1 MTKSYMVVYTK
12 GKGNDAGYIG
22 YSPDVPRCIS
32 TGDTLEEMRAMMKEA
47 LEFHLEGIVE
57 DNEPIPEPHET
68 KVEFDPEVR
77 NEVERYIVE
86 WLPVSIPIIATPSL
100 HLSETLTA

>member
-1 MTKSYMVVYTK
+1 MTKNYMVVYVQ
-12 GKGNDAGYIG
+12 GRGEDAGYMG

-32 TGDTLEEMRAMMKEA
+32 AGDTLEEMRAMMKEA
-47 LEFHLEGIVE
+47 LEFHLEGMLE

-68 KVEFDPEVR
+68 KVSFDPEVR

-86 WLPVSIPIIATPSL
+86 WLPVTVPLHAPTSL
-100 HLSETLTA
+100 NQQASLTA